1 MLNMLFQRK
10 VSISG
15 IHIIID
21 VVFYDTIKQ
30 MKFPFLLMVR
40 QIWRCLQKDWLEQ
53 LQPPPSLP
61 SPSPPLQKK
70 IVIIIC
76 EKEFLQFYDLL
87 LKRS

>member
-10 VSISG
+10 GSISG

-53 LQPPPSLP
+53 LQPPLPSLP
-61 SPSPPLQKK
+61 LPSSPKK
-70 IVIIIC
+70 NYYHH
-76 EKEFLQFYDLL
+76 L
-87 LKRS
+87 

>member
-53 LQPPPSLP
+53 LQPPPLLSLP
-61 SPSPPLQKK
+61 LPSSPKK
-70 IVIIIC
+70 NC
-76 EKEFLQFYDLL
+76 YHHL
-87 LKRS
+87 

>member
-53 LQPPPSLP
+53 LQPPP
-61 SPSPPLQKK
+61 PSPPFQKK
-70 IVIIIC
+70 IIIIIC
-76 EKEFLQFYDLL
+76 EKEILQFYDLL

>member
-21 VVFYDTIKQ
+21 VVFYDTVKQ

-53 LQPPPSLP
+53 LQPPPP
-61 SPSPPLQKK
+61 FPPPPLLSKK
-70 IVIIIC
+70 
-76 EKEFLQFYDLL
+76 KLL
-87 LKRS
+87 SSFVKKSSCSFMIFF